1 MLSWWANFAN
11 NDIIKVRLHLQ
22 QKHFASILQVF
33 CKYCKHCKVIA
44 KSLQN
49 HCKIILKCLQNVARK
64 PFWNDFA
71 SILQAFCNDFARPLQ
86 DFCNVCNTLKCC
98 KVLQNACKSVAKP
111 FWKHFAS
118 VFLKKL
124 KKSKFYQKIRFFS
137 KNFEKN
143 WFFSENF
150 EKNLKNSIFLNF
162 LKWNTL
168 QHFTMLAKWL
178 CNTFTSILQD
188 PATFQSIA
196 NIAKVLQNHCKMLAK
211 SFQNGFRAT
220 FCKHF
225 KMTLQCLQYL
235 QNTCKMLLLQM

>member
-1 MLSWWANFAN
+1 MFLGWES
-11 NDIIKVRLHLQ
+11 
-22 QKHFASILQVF
+22 
-33 CKYCKHCKVIA
+33 
-44 KSLQN
+44 
-49 HCKIILKCLQNVARK
+49 
-64 PFWNDFA
+64 
-71 SILQAFCNDFARPLQ
+71 
-86 DFCNVCNTLKCC
+86 
-98 KVLQNACKSVAKP
+98 KSVANP

-124 KKSKFYQKIRFFS
+124 KKSKFYPKIPKIS
-137 KNFEKN
+137 ENFEKN
-143 WFFSENF
+143 WFFSKNF

-196 NIAKVLQNHCKMLAK
+196 NIAKVLQKSCKIIAKCLQNTCKMLAK

-225 KMTLQCLQYL
+225 KMILQSFCNHFAMTLQCLQYL